1 MEERDYVT
9 TPLGFLWRC
18 LLIFNESKVDM
29 MIVDNESKD

>member
-1 MEERDYVT
+1 MVESDCVSAPPR
-9 TPLGFLWRC
+9 FLWRC